1 MFFFF
6 LVPETTVEGETVRY
20 PSPETAG
27 QLYVHHVSESQAI
40 LLTRGLKGD
49 RSTAVGIGAEGA
61 GMYQCVASNAEE
73 INTKTVNINVVIGQ
87 YIHIL
92 YIMFI
97 LIQCNMQTTAK
108 LSLIFM
114 CSPALFPYN
123 MCISPCAMLY
133 SRQMAL
139 NDVKLCTY
147 V

>member
-1 MFFFF
+1 MSHSNWWVGPVSLTKSQDEKPHQIFPLYGSLVLNESCGKVVFFFF

-87 YIHIL
+87 YIYL
-92 YIMFI
+92 DTM
-97 LIQCNMQTTAK
+97 
-108 LSLIFM
+108 
-114 CSPALFPYN
+114 
-123 MCISPCAMLY
+123 
-133 SRQMAL
+133 
-139 NDVKLCTY
+139 
-147 V
+147 